1 MKRNKQMQIAIPSY
15 RRSHTIWNNTITSLI
30 RAGVNL
36 EDVTVFISDPAEHNA
51 YVRELAGGRV
61 VDSVPTLSG
70 NRNFIM
76 NYYPKG
82 EKIVF
87 VDDDIK
93 AFERLSKDGKKL
105 NETNFYDFAETG
117 FKWCEKEQKTLW
129 GIYAA
134 RNPFFM
140 NPRITEGLFLPVGSC
155 YGLINTGQESHIVT
169 IDEKEDY
176 RRGFQTFDLEKGSI
190 RLEYITVN
198 TAYYKESGG
207 MQEKRTDRIIE
218 RAAKQLAEDYPDYC
232 KAYQSKGKGTW
243 ELRLN
248 HHTFKTKVLETV

>member
-1 MKRNKQMQIAIPSY
+1 MQIAIPSY
-15 RRSHTIWNNTITSLI
+15 RRSHTIWNNTIASLI
-30 RAGVNL
+30 RSGVNL
-36 EDVTVFISDPAEHNA
+36 EDVTVFISDPKEHDA

-82 EKIVF
+82 TQIVF

-93 AFERLSKDGKKL
+93 AFEKLSADGKKL
-105 NETNFYDFAETG
+105 NETNFYAFAKTG
-117 FKWCEKEQKTLW
+117 FEWCEKQGKTIW

-140 NPRITEGLFLPVGSC
+140 NNRITEGLFLPVGSC
-155 YGLINTGQESHIVT
+155 YGLINTGDDYHIVNS
-169 IDEKEDY
+169 DEKEDY
-176 RRGFQTFDLEKGSI
+176 RRAFQTFNVESGSI

-198 TAYYKESGG
+198 TAYYKEGGG
-207 MQEKRTDRIIE
+207 MQERRTDKTIE
-218 RAAKQLAEDYPDYC
+218 RAAKLLAEEYPEYC
-232 KAYQSKGKGTW
+232 KVYQSKGKGTW

-248 HHTFKTKVLETV
+248 NHVHKTKVLQEL